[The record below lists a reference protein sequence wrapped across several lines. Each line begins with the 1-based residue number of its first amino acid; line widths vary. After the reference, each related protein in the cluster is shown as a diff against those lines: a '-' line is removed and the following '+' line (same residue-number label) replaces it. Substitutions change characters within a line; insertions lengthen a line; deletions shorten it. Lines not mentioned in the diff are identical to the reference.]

1 MKAMRATLNIGTE
14 PATGSNETDTA
25 MVIRAGEVFDGE
37 NKRFNLSSAGQKEGQ
52 PSLFALEDGATIR
65 NVVIGK
71 LSADG
76 IHCFGDCLIEN
87 VWWEDIG
94 EDAAT
99 AKGPEGTTMHVN
111 CGAAFGGEDK
121 TFQHNGRGD
130 VKITNF
136 YAEDA
141 GKLYRSCGD
150 CTNNGG
156 PRVVTIENV
165 KLKDVAT
172 VVGINPNFGDQAYIK
187 DIEIEHGGSHKVKVC
202 QVYIGRAKRKTPPPA
217 DYIGR
222 RVQFETQHCNVSPSD
237 VTLVGSS
244 RINLNDYTGT
254 AVPK

>member
-1 MKAMRATLNIGTE
+1 MTLNVGTE
-14 PATGSNETDTA
+14 PATGSNKTETG
-25 MVIRAGEVFDGE
+25 MIIRAGQTFDGE
-37 NKRFNLSSAGQKEGQ
+37 GKRYNMSGGSQAEGQ

-65 NVVIGK
+65 NVVIGN

-76 IHCFGDCLIEN
+76 IHCYGDCLIEN

-99 AKGPEGTTMHVN
+99 AKGPAGTTMHVN
-111 CGAAFGGEDK
+111 CGGAFKGEDK

-136 YAEDA
+136 IATDA

-156 PRVVTIENV
+156 PRTVIIENV
-165 KLKDVAT
+165 KVKDVET

-187 DIEIEHGGSHKVKVC
+187 DLVVEYNGSHKVKIC
-202 QVYIGRAKRKTPPPA
+202 QVYIGHPKGQAGPPA
-217 DYIGR
+217 NYASGS
-222 RVQFETQHCNVSPSD
+222 VQFETQSCNVSLSD
-237 VTLVGSS
+237 ITLIGDT
-244 RINLNDYTGT
+244 RLNLTDYTGT
-254 AVPK
+254 AVPKQQ